1 MMGCLFHPPAFGP
14 GWGLA
19 LALIAATAAVTFLL
33 TRRAD
38 SDRAIR
44 VPR

>member
-1 MMGCLFHPPAFGP
+1 MMTTCFSAMAGFGP

-19 LALIAATAAVTFLL
+19 LTLIAATAALTYFL

-38 SDRAIR
+38 TAAERL
-44 VPR
+44 